1 MRTNI
6 VLDDSL
12 LRQAMRAS
20 GLKTKRATIEEAL
33 RLYVQIQGQKRI
45 RNLRGRIHWEGNL
58 EESRL
63 GRVSDAKDEYKP

>member
-6 VLDDSL
+6 VIDEELMS
-12 LRQAMRAS
+12 QAMAAS

-33 RLYVQIQGQKRI
+33 RLYVQIQGQKQI
-45 RNLRGRIHWEGNL
+45 RTLRGRIRWEGNL

-63 GRVSDAKDEYKP
+63 SHIADEKTDYKP

>member
-6 VLDDSL
+6 DLDDTL
-12 LRQAMRAS
+12 LRKAMHAS

-63 GRVSDAKDEYKP
+63 GRVSEAKDEYKS

>member
-6 VLDDSL
+6 VIDEELMS
-12 LRQAMRAS
+12 QAMAAG

-33 RLYVQIQGQKRI
+33 RLYVQIQGQKQI
-45 RNLRGRIHWEGNL
+45 RTLRGRIRWEGNL

-63 GRVSDAKDEYKP
+63 SHIADEKTDYKP